1 VLLSPQAPEFL
12 EDGAHDIWYLTA
24 RRRQAAAP
32 RPWVQVF
39 GGSLEQQM
47 AVSAPSSRCLRG
59 RLLHHVR
66 FEAGA
71 AWGWRPQPQAAMDGG
86 EEQEHSRM
94 KDEITTN
101 RLAATACLSGSRAVS
116 GVGEERRK

>member
-1 VLLSPQAPEFL
+1 
-12 EDGAHDIWYLTA
+12 LTA

-86 EEQEHSRM
+86 EEQERSM
-94 KDEITTN
+94 MEDEITTN
-101 RLAATACLSGSRAVS
+101 CLAATACLSGSRAVS